1 VDDLDQY
8 DALGLG
14 ELVTAGKITAIDLL
28 DRAIARTEAVNPTLN
43 AVVAKHYDIARRQIA
58 ETTPKGPFA
67 GVPFLLKD
75 LGVGLKGTVTTDG
88 SRAFADWVAP
98 ADTTLPSRA
107 KAAGLVIFGKA
118 ASPEF
123 GLTTSTESKL
133 FGYTRNP
140 WNLER
145 IAGGSSGGSAAA
157 VAARILPIAHASDGG
172 GSIRIPAACCG
183 LFGMKPSRARVPTDP
198 ARAVGWNGLSTQHAV
213 SISVRDSGALLDAW
227 SGPELGDSVTP
238 PPPVHGTFLDATKR
252 APGALRI
259 ALIETAPNGAA
270 VDPDV
275 KAGLLEVA
283 RLCETLGHHVE
294 PAAYKLDAAALGEA
308 MLVGMGA
315 DLSIRMDRR
324 AAELGRPITEDDL
337 ETVTWRF
344 LERGRGLSA
353 QAYVEARHV
362 FDLAALEV
370 ARMHQT
376 YDVILSPT
384 VAQPPVPLGRLS
396 LSPENIGDYA
406 RAIAAFSPYTALQN
420 QIGVPSM
427 SVPLVWNDE
436 GLPMGMMFSAPFAA
450 EELLYSLAAQLE
462 QAKPWKDKLPPV
474 CAA

>member
-1 VDDLDQY
+1 MDDLDQY

-14 ELVTAGKITAIDLL
+14 ALVHAGKVTPIELL
-28 DRAIARTEAVNPTLN
+28 DRAIARTEAVDPKIN
-43 AVVAKHYDIARRQIA
+43 AVVAKHYDVARAQIA
-58 ETTPKGPFA
+58 GTKPSGPFA

-75 LGVGLKGTVTTDG
+75 LGVGLKGTITTDG

-98 ADTTLPSRA
+98 ADTTLPRRA
-107 KAAGLVIFGKA
+107 KAAGFVIFGKA

-133 FGYTRNP
+133 WGYTRNP

-183 LFGMKPSRARVPTDP
+183 LFGLKPSRARVPVDVG
-198 ARAVGWNGLSTQHAV
+198 RSVGWNGLSTQHAV
-213 SISVRDSGALLDAW
+213 SISVRDWAALLDAW
-227 SGPELGDSVTP
+227 AGPEPENSVTAP
-238 PPPVHGTFLDATKR
+238 PPTQGSFLDATRR

-259 ALIETAPNGAA
+259 ALVEIAPSGAA
-270 VDPDV
+270 PDPDV
-275 KAGLLEVA
+275 KAGLMDVA
-283 RLCETLGHHVE
+283 RLCESLGHHVE
-294 PAAYKLDAAALGEA
+294 PAAYTLDARALADA
-308 MLVGMGA
+308 MQVGMGA
-315 DLSIRMDRR
+315 DLAIRMDRR
-324 AAELGRPITEDDL
+324 AEELGRAITEDDL

-344 LERGRGLSA
+344 LERGRGFTA
-353 QAYVEARHV
+353 QAYVDARRV
-362 FDLAALEV
+362 FDLAAVEV

-384 VAQPPVPLGRLS
+384 VAQPPVALGLLG
-396 LSPENIGDYA
+396 LSPDNIGDYA
-406 RAIAAFSPYTALQN
+406 RAIGAFSPYTALQN

-436 GLPMGMMFSAPFAA
+436 GLPLGMMFSAPFAA
-450 EELLYSLAAQLE
+450 EELLFSLAAQLE
-462 QAKPWKDKLPPV
+462 QARPWKDKRPTV
-474 CAA
+474 CA

>member
-1 VDDLDQY
+1 MDDLDQY

-14 ELVTAGKITAIDLL
+14 ELVNAGKVTASELL
-28 DRAIARTEAVNPTLN
+28 DRAIARTEAVDPKIN
-43 AVVAKHYDIARRQIA
+43 AVVARHYDVARRQIA
-58 ETTPKGPFA
+58 EAKPTGPFA

-88 SRAFADWVAP
+88 SRAFADWIAP
-98 ADTTLPSRA
+98 EDTTLPRRA

-133 FGYTRNP
+133 WGYTRNP

-157 VAARILPIAHASDGG
+157 VAARILPMAHASDGG

-183 LFGMKPSRARVPTDP
+183 LFGLKPSRARVPVDVG
-198 ARAVGWNGLSTQHAV
+198 RAVGWNGLSTQHAV
-213 SISVRDSGALLDAW
+213 SISVRDSAALLDAW
-227 SGPELGDSVTP
+227 AGPQLGDSVTP
-238 PPPVHGTFLDATKR
+238 PPPSLGTFLDATGR
-252 APGALRI
+252 APGRLRI
-259 ALIETAPNGAA
+259 ALIETAPSGAA

-275 KAGLLEVA
+275 KAGLMDVA
-283 RLCETLGHHVE
+283 RLCESLGHHVE
-294 PAAYKLDAAALGEA
+294 PAAYKLDAAALAEA

-315 DLSIRMDRR
+315 DLAIRMDHR
-324 AAELGRPITEDDL
+324 AAERGRPITEEDL

-344 LERGRGLSA
+344 LERGRAFTA

-362 FDLAALEV
+362 FDLAGVEV

-384 VAQPPVPLGRLS
+384 VAQPPAPLGLLS
-396 LSPENIGDYA
+396 LSPDNIGDYA

-427 SVPLVWNDE
+427 SVPLVWNAE
-436 GLPMGMMFSAPFAA
+436 GLPLGMMFSAPFGA
-450 EELLYSLAAQLE
+450 EELLFSLAAQLE
-462 QAKPWKDKLPPV
+462 QARPWKDRLPPV
-474 CAA
+474 CA

>member
-14 ELVTAGKITAIDLL
+14 ELVSAGKVTPLELL
-28 DRAIARTEAVNPTLN
+28 DRAIARTEAVNPQLN
-43 AVVAKHYDIARRQIA
+43 AVVAKHYDVARQQIA
-58 ETTPKGPFA
+58 DTKPAGPFA

-75 LGVGLKGTVTTDG
+75 LGIGLKGTVTTDG
-88 SRAFADWVAP
+88 SRAFANWVAP
-98 ADTTLPSRA
+98 ADTTMTRRA
-107 KAAGLVIFGKA
+107 KAAGLVIFGKG

-183 LFGMKPSRARVPTDP
+183 LFGLKPSRARVPVDP
-198 ARAVGWNGLSTQHAV
+198 GRAVGWNGLSTQHAV
-213 SISVRDSGALLDAW
+213 SISVRDSAALLDAW
-227 SGPELGDSVTP
+227 SAPELGDSVTP
-238 PPPVHGTFLDATKR
+238 PPPAHGTFLDATQR

-275 KAGLLEVA
+275 KAGLMEVA
-283 RLCETLGHHVE
+283 RLCESLGHRVE
-294 PAAYKLDAAALGEA
+294 PTAYRLDAQALGDA

-315 DLSIRMDRR
+315 DLAIRMDRR
-324 AAELGRPITEDDL
+324 AAELGRKITEDDL

-344 LERGRGLSA
+344 LERGRSFTA
-353 QAYVEARHV
+353 QDYVNARHV

-370 ARMHQT
+370 AHMHQS

-384 VAQPPVPLGRLS
+384 VAQPPVQLGRLS
-396 LSPENIGDYA
+396 LSPDNIGDYA

-462 QAKPWKDKLPPV
+462 RAQPWKDKRPPV

>member
-1 VDDLDQY
+1 MDDLDQY

-14 ELVTAGKITAIDLL
+14 ELVNAGKVTPTELL
-28 DRAIARTEAVNPTLN
+28 DRAIARTEAVNPQLN
-43 AVVAKHYDIARRQIA
+43 AVVAKHYDVARQQIA
-58 ETTPKGPFA
+58 GTRPAGPFA

-75 LGVGLKGTVTTDG
+75 LGVGLKGTITTDG
-88 SRAFADWVAP
+88 SRAFADWTAP
-98 ADTTLPSRA
+98 ADTTLPRRA

-133 FGYTRNP
+133 WGYTRNP

-157 VAARILPIAHASDGG
+157 VAARILPMAHASDGG

-183 LFGMKPSRARVPTDP
+183 LFGMKPSRARVPVDIG
-198 ARAVGWNGLSTQHAV
+198 RAVGWNGLSTQHAV
-213 SISVRDSGALLDAW
+213 SISVRDSAALMDAW

-275 KAGLLEVA
+275 KTGLMDVA
-283 RLCETLGHHVE
+283 RLCESLGHHIE
-294 PAAYKLDAAALGEA
+294 PAAYTLDAQALGDA
-308 MLVGMGA
+308 MLVGISA
-315 DLSIRMDRR
+315 DLAARMDRR

-337 ETVTWRF
+337 ESVTWRF
-344 LERGRGLSA
+344 LERGRGQTA
-353 QAYVEARHV
+353 QAYVDARHV
-362 FDLAALEV
+362 FDLAAVEV
-370 ARMHQT
+370 ARLHQT

-384 VAQPPVPLGRLS
+384 VAQPPVLLGVLG
-396 LSPENIGDYA
+396 LSPASMGDYA

-427 SVPLVWNDE
+427 SVPLVWNAE
-436 GLPMGMMFSAPFAA
+436 GLPLGMMFSAPFAG

-462 QAKPWKDKLPPV
+462 QARPWKDKLPPV
-474 CAA
+474 CA

>member
-1 VDDLDQY
+1 MDDLDQY

-14 ELVTAGKITAIDLL
+14 ELVNAGKITPVELL
-28 DRAIARTEAVNPTLN
+28 DRAIARTEAVNPQIN
-43 AVVAKHYDIARRQIA
+43 AVVAKHYDVARRQIA
-58 ETTPKGPFA
+58 ETRPSGPFA
-67 GVPFLLKD
+67 GAPFLLKD
-75 LGVGLKGTVTTDG
+75 LGIGLKGTVTTDG

-98 ADTTLPSRA
+98 ADTTMTRRA
-107 KAAGLVIFGKA
+107 KAAGFVIFGKA

-183 LFGMKPSRARVPTDP
+183 LFGLKPSRARVPVDP

-213 SISVRDSGALLDAW
+213 SISVRDSAALLDAW
-227 SGPELGDSVTP
+227 AGPEPGDSVTP
-238 PPPVHGTFLDATKR
+238 PPPAQGTFLDATRR

-259 ALIETAPNGAA
+259 ALIETPPSGAA
-270 VDPDV
+270 LDPDV
-275 KAGLLEVA
+275 KAGLMDVA
-283 RLCETLGHHVE
+283 RLCESLGHHVQ
-294 PAAYKLDAAALGEA
+294 PTAYKLDAQTLGDA
-308 MLVGMGA
+308 MMVGMGA
-315 DLSIRMDRR
+315 DLATRLDPR

-344 LERGRGLSA
+344 LERGRSFTA
-353 QAYVEARHV
+353 QDYVKARHV
-362 FDLAALEV
+362 FDLAAVEV

-396 LSPENIGDYA
+396 LSPDNIGDYA

-427 SVPLVWNDE
+427 SVPLISNAE
-436 GLPMGMMFSAPFAA
+436 GLPLGMMFSAPFGA

-462 QAKPWKDKLPPV
+462 QARPWKDMRPPV